1 MPNLSASL
9 RDQDLG
15 FISIIASFWRISI
28 ERTDV
33 SAARQSLV
41 DQMLDPE
48 LVEEVVAALPSEA
61 SDALTAILR
70 NTGRFPWTRYVQQH
84 GDIRQMGRA
93 KRDRERPYE
102 NNPSAVEMLYYRGLV
117 ARAFMDTT
125 DGPVEF
131 AYIPDD
137 LLPLIPFSSPALEEP
152 FGRPASDKEGEFI
165 CPSNDHILDDAA
177 TMLAGLRSD
186 HDFSRDIPEP
196 YSQFLLELLKTAG
209 LVEDDG
215 KLDID
220 TTRLFL
226 EKPRGDAL
234 AALCRAWI
242 KSARLNDLRTM
253 PAVIAEGEWQND
265 PLRTRQTVLD
275 MVQSVPEST
284 WWSLPAFIAAVK
296 DRHPEFQRPDGDF
309 ESWFLKDSSS
319 GDYLRGIDHWD
330 EVEGALI
337 RWLITGPLFWLGIV
351 DLASWQ
357 PLKPHEAPALEW
369 AVAFRLSG
377 WSALLLK
384 GIPLEGLPLEDRKI
398 HVRSNGQINVPRL
411 APRAVRYLLA
421 RFCEWDAITRD
432 EYRYRPTPSSLAAAS
447 DHGLSIDQL
456 IHLLARHSDGIPP
469 NVTKAL
475 KNWQTHGMAARIEI
489 YPVLRLP
496 SPEALNA
503 LRSSRAARFLGDSL
517 GPAAVA
523 LKPGAELRV
532 LAALTELGYLGEI
545 IEKN

>member
-84 GDIRQMGRA
+84 GDIRQVGRA

-125 DGPVEF
+125 DGPLEF

-152 FGRPASDKEGEFI
+152 FGRPASDKECEFI

-319 GDYLRGIDHWD
+319 GDYLWGIDHWD

-357 PLKPHEAPALEW
+357 PARPADVLYSNATLHWLGDHGRLFPALFSGLAPRGVLAVQMPRNFAAPSHT
-369 AVAFRLSG
+369 AVAEAARRGPWRTQLEP
-377 WSALLLK
+377 LLRPPPVAEPAFYFDL
-384 GIPLEGLPLEDRKI
+384 
-398 HVRSNGQINVPRL
+398 L
-411 APRAVRYLLA
+411 APRA
-421 RFCEWDAITRD
+421 
-432 EYRYRPTPSSLAAAS
+432 
-447 DHGLSIDQL
+447 
-456 IHLLARHSDGIPP
+456 
-469 NVTKAL
+469 
-475 KNWQTHGMAARIEI
+475 
-489 YPVLRLP
+489 
-496 SPEALNA
+496 
-503 LRSSRAARFLGDSL
+503 
-517 GPAAVA
+517 AAVDIWETEYVHVLEGEHPVTEWVKGTWLRPLLDA
-523 LKPGAELRV
+523 LDEPDRSRFEGCYAELVARAYPRRPDGRTLLPFRRLFIV
-532 LAALTELGYLGEI
+532 ATAAEAS
-545 IEKN
+545 